1 MQNHKLIAQIMRN
14 DSISSIFKTVSALL
28 IIFSALGLSQ
38 EVEAAEE
45 VYVVKVE
52 GLVDSGLHAYIE
64 RSIRAAENDNASGV
78 ILHMDTF
85 GGLVDAA
92 DKIRKTLL
100 DAEVTTA
107 TYIDKNAASAGAL
120 IAIATDS
127 VYMASGSSIGAATV
141 VAGDGQRAD
150 EKMQSYFRSIMR
162 STAESKNRDPRIA
175 EAMVDERIEIDN
187 VIAEGELLTLSTS
200 EAVDLGF
207 VNGEATSVDDV
218 AEKMGWDGRPV
229 VNVEERWQESV
240 LRLLGSPALASILML
255 FMLGGLYFELQ
266 SPGVGFPGAVAMVAA
281 VLFFTPHFILGLASV
296 WELLFILAG
305 VALIVIEIFVLP
317 GFGIPGIAGA
327 LLLIF
332 GLFSS
337 LVGNVGFSFPELD
350 QMGSP
355 IWTMATTLII
365 GILLIISMARYLP
378 QNRAFS
384 KLILATST
392 DTQSGYSSFQERED
406 ITGKEGIALTA
417 LRPAGTVLIDDRRF
431 DVVTEGDFIEKG
443 AKVKVVS
450 SSTSTIKVR
459 KNEEPGR
466 RWRK

>member
-1 MQNHKLIAQIMRN
+1 MKVKSSMNPIMKTIA
-14 DSISSIFKTVSALL
+14 ALCVFL
-28 IIFSALGLSQ
+28 LGMGMADQ
-38 EVEAAEE
+38 AEGAQE

-64 RSIRAAENDNASGV
+64 RSLRAAENDGAEGI

-92 DKIRKTLL
+92 DKIRNTLL
-100 DAEVTTA
+100 DAEITTA

-127 VYMASGSSIGAATV
+127 IYMASGSAIGAATV
-141 VAGDGQRAD
+141 VGGDGQKAD

-162 STAESKNRDPRIA
+162 STAESKNRDPRVA

-187 VIAEGELLTLSTS
+187 IIAEGELLTLSTS
-200 EAVDLGF
+200 EAIDIGF
-207 VNGEATSVDDV
+207 VNGSANNLDEVK
-218 AEKMGWDGRPV
+218 EKMGWADRNFV
-229 VNVEERWQESV
+229 HMEERWQESILRFLANPV
-240 LRLLGSPALASILML
+240 LTGL
-255 FMLGGLYFELQ
+255 FMMMMLGGLYFELQ
-266 SPGVGFPGAVAMVAA
+266 SPGVGFPGAVAMVGA
-281 VLFFTPHFILGLASV
+281 LMFFAPHFILGLASV
-296 WELLFILAG
+296 WELMFILAG
-305 VALIVIEIFVLP
+305 VALIMIEIFVLP
-317 GFGIPGIAGA
+317 GFGVPGILGA

-350 QMGSP
+350 QMSSP

-392 DTQSGYSSFQERED
+392 DQQSGYSSFKERED
-406 ITGKEGIALTA
+406 LTGKEGIALTA
-417 LRPAGTVLIDDRRF
+417 LRPSGTVLIDDRRF

-443 AKVKVVS
+443 AKIKVVS
-450 SSTSTIKVR
+450 SSTSTITVR
-459 KNEEPGR
+459 KLEKSPAWSR
-466 RWRK
+466 